1 MMINLL
7 PHQEQVL
14 NATNEFNRVAFYLD
28 MGLGKTFVGSEK
40 LNIIG
45 NTSNLVVCQKS
56 KVNDWL
62 DHFNEHYPQYMVV
75 DGTKKLDKLPMEPFV
90 IVVNYD
96 IIYRREWVKQL
107 KQFTLMLDESSM
119 IKNDTAKRTKAI
131 LKLNPSAVILLSGTP
146 TGGKYEELY
155 SQLKLLGWTI
165 SKTEYLNKYTIWR
178 LADFG
183 GVTFRQIIG
192 YKNVD
197 ELNQK
202 LREYGAVFMKTEEV
216 LTLPKQNFIPVKIA
230 HTPQYKRFMSNSIV
244 NIDGVDFVGDN
255 TLKKLLYARQLC
267 SIYNDKKLQALGDI
281 LESTNDRVIIF
292 YNFNQELDV
301 IKKVIG
307 KRPYSVVNGSCKD
320 LTAYQNKADSIVLV
334 QYQAGA
340 MGLNLQEANTIVYF
354 SPTLSSDLYE
364 QSKKRIHRIGQNR
377 PCFYYQLISGIE
389 ERIYKALAMRK
400 DYTDELFRAD
410 AY

>member
-1 MMINLL
+1 M
-7 PHQEQVL
+7 
-14 NATNEFNRVAFYLD
+14 
-28 MGLGKTFVGSEK
+28 
-40 LNIIG
+40 
-45 NTSNLVVCQKS
+45 CQKS

-62 DHFNEHYPQYMVV
+62 DHFKEYYPQYTVV
-75 DGTKKLDKLPMEPFV
+75 DGTKKLNELPMEPFV
-90 IVVNYD
+90 IIVNYD

-107 KQFTLMLDESSM
+107 RQFTLMLDESSM
-119 IKNDTAKRTKAI
+119 IKNDMAKRTKAI
-131 LKLNPSAVILLSGTP
+131 LKLNPSSVILLSGTP

-155 SQLKLLGWTI
+155 SQLKMLGWTI

-183 GVTFRQIIG
+183 GVPFRQIIG

-197 ELNQK
+197 DLNQK

-216 LTLPKQNFIPVKIA
+216 LTLPEQNFIPVKIA
-230 HTPQYKRFMSNSIV
+230 CTSQYKRFMRDSIV
-244 NIDGVDFVGDN
+244 NIDGVDLVGDN

-267 SIYNDKKLQALGDI
+267 GAYHDKKLQALGDI
-281 LESTNDRVIIF
+281 IESTNDRVIIF
-292 YNFNQELDV
+292 YNFNQELEA

-320 LTAYQNKADSIVLV
+320 LTAYQKHRDSIVLV

-410 AY
+410 AH

>member
-1 MMINLL
+1 M
-7 PHQEQVL
+7 
-14 NATNEFNRVAFYLD
+14 
-28 MGLGKTFVGSEK
+28 
-40 LNIIG
+40 
-45 NTSNLVVCQKS
+45 CQKS

-75 DGTKKLDKLPMEPFV
+75 NGTKKLDKLPMEPFV

-107 KQFTLMLDESSM
+107 RQFTLMLDESSM

-230 HTPQYKRFMSNSIV
+230 HTPQYKRFMRDSIV

-389 ERIYKALAMRK
+389 ERIYKALTMRK